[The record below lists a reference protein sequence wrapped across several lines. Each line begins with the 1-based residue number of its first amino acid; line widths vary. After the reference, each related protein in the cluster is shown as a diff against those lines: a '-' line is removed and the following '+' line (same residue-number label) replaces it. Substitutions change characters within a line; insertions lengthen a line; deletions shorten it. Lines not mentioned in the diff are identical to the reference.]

1 MRLSELTSKDVIND
15 KDGCRLGKIID
26 LDIDED
32 SGKIKNIIIG
42 WNFNLIRSFKKD
54 HAQVEWSKIIKVGND
69 VIIVSAPNLNFKS
82 PKEQKI

>member
-32 SGKIKNIIIG
+32 SGKIKNVIIG
-42 WNFNLIRSFKKD
+42 WNLNLIRSFKKD
-54 HAQVEWSKIIKVGND
+54 HATIEWSKIIKVGND
-69 VIIVSAPNLNFKS
+69 VIIVSAPHINPKS
-82 PKEQKI
+82 QKEQKT